1 MSESSQ
7 KTYIH
12 DGTEVKL
19 TGRVAKKE
27 TQTPSKRVTS
37 KSTTIHEITPAD
49 AETGSWK
56 KWVKMTDLFEV
67 VDE

>member
-12 DGTEVKL
+12 DGSEVKL
-19 TGRVAKKE
+19 TGRIAKKE
-27 TQTPSKRVTS
+27 IHKGGMRVAA
-37 KSTTIHEITPAD
+37 KSITIHEITPVD

-56 KWVKMTDLFEV
+56 KWVKMTDLFEI